1 MDSTEYDESYFEF
14 LTDEEKKVEP
24 IVRPSVGYWK
34 DVWQRIKRN
43 KMSYISMIIIII
55 IIISAILVPILSPF
69 KYNVNNLKNQ
79 DKLPSLVHWFGTDNL
94 GRDLFSRVFFGARY
108 SILIG
113 ILAAI
118 VNLVIGVFYGSI
130 SGFAG
135 GRIDNLMMRI
145 VDILYSI
152 PLTIYVIILMAFL
165 SKPGSGGAGELT
177 TIVLAFSISYWISM
191 ARIVRGEILQLKQQE
206 FVLAARALGASNWRI
221 LIHHLIPN
229 CLGSIT
235 VTTMLLVPQAIFLE
249 AFLSFLGL
257 GISAPKASLGTLTND
272 ALGALSQRP
281 YQMFFPAL
289 MICIIILSFNLF
301 GDGLRDALDPK
312 MKS

>member
-1 MDSTEYDESYFEF
+1 MDSTKYDESSFDF
-14 LTDEEKKVEP
+14 LTDEEKRLDP
-24 IVRPSVGYWK
+24 IVRPSISYWH
-34 DVWQRIKRN
+34 DVWRRIKSN

-55 IIISAILVPILSPF
+55 IMLAAILIPILSPF
-69 KYNVNNLKNQ
+69 KYNVNDLKNQ
-79 DKLPSLVHWFGTDNL
+79 DQGPSLLHWFGTDEL
-94 GRDLFSRVFFGARY
+94 GRDLFVRVFFGARY

-113 ILAAI
+113 VLAAI
-118 VNLVIGVFYGSI
+118 VNLIIGVFYGSI

-135 GRIDNLMMRI
+135 GRVDNFMMRI

-165 SKPGSGGAGELT
+165 NKPGSGGAGELG

-206 FVLAARALGASNWRI
+206 FVLAARALGASSWRI
-221 LIHHLIPN
+221 LIRHLIPN

-257 GISAPKASLGTLTND
+257 GLSAPKASLGTLTSD
-272 ALGALSQRP
+272 ALRSLSQRP

-289 MICIIILSFNLF
+289 MICVIILSFNLF